1 MAADE
6 RTKDILD
13 FYTRARAA
21 ADEAIESL
29 DIDATGTAFAFF
41 DGVTV
46 SLRWALIH
54 MSRKSLGTRVTRT
67 SCANPSTVSQ
77 EITTGADAQNLI
89 DPAEN
94 SWGNS

>member
-54 MSRKSLGTRVTRT
+54 MLEESAVHGRDRGAI
-67 SCANPSTVSQ
+67 SCWRHLNKQ
-77 EITTGADAQNLI
+77 C
-89 DPAEN
+89 
-94 SWGNS
+94 